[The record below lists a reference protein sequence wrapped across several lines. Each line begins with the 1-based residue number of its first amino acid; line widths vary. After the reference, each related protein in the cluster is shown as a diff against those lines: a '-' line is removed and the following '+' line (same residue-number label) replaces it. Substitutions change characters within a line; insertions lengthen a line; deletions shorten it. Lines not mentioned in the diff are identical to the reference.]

1 MLLFGVSAAYAPAYR
16 HKKSAGNR
24 YFFIAYRIVRMTYV
38 TRRTARPGKKQDGKG
53 IAGYAA
59 GGARSE
65 TPGTGMQR
73 LHCVASGIRTPS
85 IPQ

>member
-1 MLLFGVSAAYAPAYR
+1 
-16 HKKSAGNR
+16 
-24 YFFIAYRIVRMTYV
+24 MTYV
-38 TRRTARPGKKQDGKG
+38 TRRTARPGKKQDGKE

-73 LHCVASGIRTPS
+73 LHYVASGIRTAS